1 MLPPNAVRLILV
13 RHGEVPANREMRY
26 LGSRDDALTDTGHMQ
41 ALRIAETL
49 ATLPIVAV
57 YSSPRRRTLE
67 TARPI
72 ARIHN
77 LDVIPSIA
85 LRETDYGAWEGRSR
99 AEILAAGGNMAA
111 HLRAWEHDPALA
123 PPGGESMLATDARV
137 LAEVEAIRERHTLG
151 IVVIVSHVGPIKS
164 IIRHALGMPSGQIR
178 MFLDPGTISVV
189 DWEPS
194 TAMLRLFNSHG
205 HLGWDQARWIRG

>member
-1 MLPPNAVRLILV
+1 
-13 RHGEVPANREMRY
+13 
-26 LGSRDDALTDTGHMQ
+26 
-41 ALRIAETL
+41 
-49 ATLPIVAV
+49 
-57 YSSPRRRTLE
+57 
-67 TARPI
+67 
-72 ARIHN
+72 
-77 LDVIPSIA
+77 
-85 LRETDYGAWEGRSR
+85 
-99 AEILAAGGNMAA
+99 
-111 HLRAWEHDPALA
+111 
-123 PPGGESMLATDARV
+123 MLATDARV